1 MSLISK
7 KKKMQYKTE
16 AYLLTCLT
24 NLHAGSGDNDL
35 GVVDNQ
41 VQRDPVTGIPVIHSS
56 SLKGAL
62 REYFSSNASIDK
74 SVVEYVFGTDQKR
87 DKNSTEKIG
96 HYKFFQADMIVYP
109 VRSNKQVFRRAT
121 SLEQL
126 SEVINRANRLG
137 ATAVTEAA
145 FGVTDEV
152 KNLEVSAN
160 EPRIKSGNELLE
172 NLTAS
177 GGLEMAEPSL
187 IGYFPALY
195 DKCDYRNLVKRLPT
209 IARNQLDNGESKN
222 LWYEEIVPRESKFIF
237 LVSRPESCL
246 SDTKYADFEKELAD
260 CTVQIGANGSIGYG
274 YCSIKKITS

>member
-1 MSLISK
+1 MN
-7 KKKMQYKTE
+7 YKTE

-24 NLHAGSGDNDL
+24 NLHAGSGENDM

-62 REYFSSNASIDK
+62 REYFKSNTPIVDD
-74 SVVEYVFGTDQKR
+74 VVNYVFGADQQR
-87 DKNSTEKIG
+87 DKNTTEKIG

-126 SEVINRANRLG
+126 EEVISRASQLG
-137 ATAVTEAA
+137 AETVTEEV
-145 FGVTDEV
+145 FGLTKET
-152 KNLEVSAN
+152 KELAIESNQ
-160 EPRIKSGNELLE
+160 PRIESGSELLE
-172 NLTAS
+172 NLTAT
-177 GGLEMAEPSL
+177 GGLKLKEQSL
-187 IGYFPALY
+187 IGNYPALY
-195 DKCDYRNLVKRLPT
+195 EKSDYHNLVKRLPT
-209 IARNQLDNGESKN
+209 IARNQLENGESKN

-237 LVSRPESCL
+237 LVARPKECL
-246 SDTKYADFEKELAD
+246 SDPKYTDFENELAD

-274 YCSIKKITS
+274 YCSIKKITP

>member
-1 MSLISK
+1 
-7 KKKMQYKTE
+7 MQYKTE

-24 NLHAGSGDNDL
+24 NLHAGSGDNDM
-35 GVVDNQ
+35 GVIDNQ
-41 VQRDPVTGIPVIHSS
+41 VQRDPVTGIPVINSS

-62 REYFSSNASIDK
+62 REYFKTNTPITDD
-74 SVVEYVFGTDQKR
+74 VVSYVFGADPMR
-87 DKNSTEKIG
+87 DSKQTEKIG

-121 SLEQL
+121 SLDQL
-126 SEVINRANRLG
+126 TEVIARANRLG
-137 ATAVTEAA
+137 AKTVTEEA

-177 GGLEMAEPSL
+177 GGLGLTEPSL
-187 IGYFPALY
+187 LGYFPALY
-195 DKCDYRNLVKRLPT
+195 EKCDYRNLVKRLPT
-209 IARNQLDNGESKN
+209 IARNQLENGESKN
-222 LWYEEIVPRESKFIF
+222 LWYEEIVPRESKFVF

-246 SDTKYADFEKELAD
+246 LDTKYDDFEKELSD
-260 CTVQIGANGSIGYG
+260 CTVQVGANGSIGYG
-274 YCSIKKITS
+274 YCSIKKIIS